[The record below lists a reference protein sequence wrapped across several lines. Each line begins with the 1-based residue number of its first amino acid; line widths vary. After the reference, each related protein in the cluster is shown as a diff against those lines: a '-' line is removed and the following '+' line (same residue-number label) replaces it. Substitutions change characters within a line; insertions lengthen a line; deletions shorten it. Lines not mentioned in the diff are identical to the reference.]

1 VTTLPG
7 SSIFSSDQSFAMIR
21 GYTHSPLVRFI
32 IIIPCS
38 LHRRLHAHAHDTLSA
53 HVNLTILGGMQVS
66 TNGDLA
72 NWVIPVRPFAFFFFV
87 FIVFIAVVVRLL

>member
-32 IIIPCS
+32 IIPCS
-38 LHRRLHAHAHDTLSA
+38 LHRRLHAHANDTLSA

-72 NWVIPVRPFAFFFFV
+72 NWVIPVRPLAFFFF
-87 FIVFIAVVVRLL
+87 VFIAVVVRLL